1 MRIKSLLNLVM
12 VLVVTQLM
20 FACSSA
26 KYYEFAASK
35 PAYNHQKAKPA
46 PEAEVAP
53 TMSEIALTAADEKV
67 VAVEAEP
74 VLEASTAKPVAT
86 VAAPKA
92 KTPVAE
98 PVVTATRE
106 VKANVV
112 TEAAAM
118 AMAKERIASMTKA
131 EKKEF
136 KKELK
141 EAIKQEGRGGR
152 TNIVEIILAIFIPP
166 LAVFLH
172 DGIGTSF
179 WINIILTL
187 LFFIPG
193 VIHALLVVTDSI

>member
-1 MRIKSLLNLVM
+1 MRSLLNLVM
-12 VLVVTQLM
+12 VLVVTQLL

-26 KYYEFAASK
+26 KYYEFAANK
-35 PAYNHQKAKPA
+35 PDAYNHTKQKPA

-53 TMSEIALTAADEKV
+53 TMSEVALVAADEKA
-67 VAVEAEP
+67 VAAQTEP
-74 VLEASTAKPVAT
+74 ALEASVAKPVAAK
-86 VAAPKA
+86 V

-106 VKANVV
+106 AKANVV

-141 EAIKQEGRGGR
+141 EAIKQDRGGSR